1 LSAAHIY
8 VPVPVPTLGVCPLR
22 DVLDTVG
29 DKWSVLTVVLLGER
43 RQRFNELHRNLPG
56 ISQRMLTRTLRSLAR
71 EGFVSR
77 TMHATIPPQVEYELT
92 TLGRALLDQLNAL
105 NAWADA
111 HHNEILAARRRD
123 DAASGKDVAS
133 GA

>member
-1 LSAAHIY
+1 MSATRID
-8 VPVPVPTLGVCPLR
+8 VPVPFPAQGECPLR

-43 RQRFNELHRNLPG
+43 RYRFNELHRRIPG

-71 EGFVSR
+71 GGFISR
-77 TMHATIPPQVEYELT
+77 TVHATIPPQVDYELT
-92 TLGRALLDQLNAL
+92 GLGRALLDQLNAL

-111 HHNEILAARRRD
+111 HHDEIVTARRRYDSAAVTPAD
-123 DAASGKDVAS
+123 D
-133 GA
+133 